1 MWKRRKVWCRNKLK
15 TYKLT
20 LQVVLERCALCRLV
34 WRLLVLSLVRLIFG
48 IVFIF
53 GNCPY
58 FAGSQKS
65 ANRLNHAFRP
75 TVIQTFQL
83 TFCKRIYVCLIQS
96 RGLKDQSDRAWPEN
110 AWHGKVKEKQ
120 ARKIHWKVTGHTNI
134 EHRFQVIDAVRL
146 VGFTA
151 ISKISKIREL
161 SGNLKSSLIFTK
173 NQGIVREFGTAL
185 GIYHCN

>member
-1 MWKRRKVWCRNKLK
+1 M
-15 TYKLT
+15 
-20 LQVVLERCALCRLV
+20 LEWCALCRLV

-58 FAGSQKS
+58 FAESQKS

-120 ARKIHWKVTGHTNI
+120 ARKMHWKVTGHTNI
-134 EHRFQVIDAVRL
+134 ERRFQVIDAVRL

-161 SGNLKSSLIFTK
+161 SGNLKSSFIFTK